1 MIRPATIGRME
12 EMSSE
17 DPYLTGK
24 PGVAAILG
32 LQGDSELFDG
42 DHVIATAKH
51 FIYGQP
57 ENGTTVGPN
66 DFSERTMRS
75 IFLYSFEQAVKE
87 AHIVNRELQFGA
99 TSYPRR

>member
-1 MIRPATIGRME
+1 ME
-12 EMSSE
+12 EMYSE

-24 PGVAAILG
+24 LGVAAVLG

-51 FIYGQP
+51 FIHGQP
-57 ENGTTVGPN
+57 ENGTNVGPN

-75 IFLYSFEQAVKE
+75 IFSIHSSKQ
-87 AHIVNRELQFGA
+87 
-99 TSYPRR
+99 